1 MNRRNEGNDEWQGIL
16 SPRSLTVYQ
25 GWAPSLDLYLQGW
38 TLGEGAVVYKV
49 RSWKLGE
56 GAVVSKD
63 EEPECRQVIS

>member
-1 MNRRNEGNDEWQGIL
+1 MAGHPFPKEFDSL
-16 SPRSLTVYQ
+16 PRAGHHL
-25 GWAPSLDLYLQGW
+25 W
-38 TLGEGAVVYKV
+38 TCACRAGHWGEGAVVYKV